1 MDMIYTE
8 KSLMIIFRIEKITML
23 RSPTE
28 TMYLIFFQYMS
39 HACHLDVSIT
49 VARYKRSDEFRRPPK
64 VR

>member
-1 MDMIYTE
+1 MIV
-8 KSLMIIFRIEKITML
+8 FRIEKITML

-28 TMYLIFFQYMS
+28 TMYLNFFQYMS

-49 VARYKRSDEFRRPPK
+49 VARYKRSDEFRRTPK